1 MTMRKTVPLLF
12 LVLLSVLSMG
22 ACSKTPQQRVAD
34 DFMQQYYVQ
43 TDLKK
48 AQESADGLALDKI
61 KNSILLTQGMTVDA
75 SAFHPMI
82 SFKLLESKIDGS
94 ESDFIYKVTIK
105 PKEVALILKKTRLK
119 VRKRENGIWKV
130 TQFTDY
136 PFDSP

>member
-1 MTMRKTVPLLF
+1 MTMKKV
-12 LVLLSVLSMG
+12 LVLLSLVLFTIP
-22 ACSKTPQQRVAD
+22 ACLKTLQQKVAD

-48 AQESADGLALDKI
+48 AEDDADGLALDKI
-61 KNSILLTQGMTVDA
+61 KSSILLTQGMTVDA
-75 SAFHPMI
+75 SVFHPTI
-82 SFKLLESKIDGS
+82 SFKLLDSKTDEK

-105 PKEVALILKKTRLK
+105 PKEVARILKKTRLK
-119 VRKRENGIWKV
+119 VRERENGVWKV